1 MSTTSGSITASGYE
15 WRGRPQV
22 SRLKVYVVLIA
33 AVSGVMGVAAHAGAQ
48 VVCDPYSTGCVQ
60 GEQRTPQLQPSP
72 PAAAA
77 PQLLNTQVAPQVAP
91 AAQGQTL
98 PLTGADIV
106 GLVVLAGFL
115 VGVGLV
121 LTLAGRRHR
130 DRAAPA

>member
-1 MSTTSGSITASGYE
+1 M
-15 WRGRPQV
+15 

-60 GEQRTPQLQPSP
+60 GEQQSSQPSA
-72 PAAAA
+72 PAAGT

-121 LTLAGRRHR
+121 LTLTGRRHS

>member
-1 MSTTSGSITASGYE
+1 MA
-15 WRGRPQV
+15 
-22 SRLKVYVVLIA
+22 RLKVYVVLIA
-33 AVSGVMGVAAHAGAQ
+33 AVFGVMGIAAQAGAQ
-48 VVCDPYSTGCVQ
+48 VACDPYSQSCVQ
-60 GEQRTPQLQPSP
+60 GEQQSP
-72 PAAAA
+72 PAAGT

-121 LTLAGRRHR
+121 LTLAGRRHS